1 MKKSILLLIAYF
13 TILHLNAQSSKREE
27 GIQFGLKA
35 GLNASNFSGDLK
47 DNKMRNGLHI
57 GLVTEIIISDK
68 FSLQP
73 ELLYSAQGY
82 KDETPD
88 AFSKQKFD
96 YLNVPVLVKYYVANN
111 LSIEGGPQVGYLL
124 NAITRDNDGNTSIPE
139 QSKVDFGVDLGLSYE
154 LTSGVFFQGRYN
166 LGITNVNAASNASA
180 FTYANSVFQLSVGC
194 FF

>member
-1 MKKSILLLIAYF
+1 MKKLILLLI
-13 TILHLNAQSSKREE
+13 TIYTISNLNAQSSKREE

-35 GLNASNFSGDLK
+35 GINASNFSGDLK

-57 GLVTEIIISDK
+57 GFVSEIIISDK

-82 KDETPD
+82 KDETPG

-96 YLNVPVLVKYYVANN
+96 YVNLPVLVKYYVANN
-111 LSIEGGPQVGYLL
+111 ISIEAGPQVGYLI
-124 NAITRDNDGNTSIPE
+124 NAINRNNDGNTTIPE

-154 LTSGVFFQGRYN
+154 LNNGIFFQGRYN
-166 LGITNVNAASNASA
+166 LGITNVNASSNASA
-180 FTYANSVFQLSVGC
+180 FTYANSVFQLSIGC